1 MDDFLLRSLLMGVGF
16 SILAGPLGSVM
27 VWRRLSFLGDTVAH
41 SALLGLGFS
50 LLFNVAS
57 TVMLTIVCVVFAIAL
72 IFMPLRSKVSLDA
85 VLAILSHG
93 SLALG
98 LVVLGLLKQSTLMLS
113 GFLFGDILAVTPA
126 EVIGT
131 FALAGVMIVL
141 LACFWR
147 PFLTTLISEDL
158 ATADQVQIVW
168 VKLAY
173 AVTLGLAVGL
183 LLKTIGV
190 LLMTAL
196 LIIPATAAR
205 YIAQSPLQMM
215 IISSCLAIVSY
226 GFGFWGSYLW
236 DTPTAPSVV
245 VMALG
250 LVLVLRLYKWLYALR
265 KR

>member
-1 MDDFLLRSLLMGVGF
+1 MDDFLVRSLLMGAGF
-16 SILAGPLGSVM
+16 SILAGPLGAVM

-41 SALLGLGFS
+41 SALLGLAFALLCNVS
-50 LLFNVAS
+50 SALMLTVVCLLFA
-57 TVMLTIVCVVFAIAL
+57 IVL
-72 IFMPLRSKVSLDA
+72 IFIPLRSKVSLDA
-85 VLAILSHG
+85 ILAILSHG

-98 LVVLGLLKQSTLMLS
+98 LVVLAMLKQSTVMVS
-113 GFLFGDILAVTPA
+113 GFLFGDILVVTWE

-131 FALAGVMIVL
+131 FALAGVMVIL
-141 LACFWR
+141 LTCFWR

-158 ATADQVQIVW
+158 ATADQVRILW

-215 IISSCLAIVSY
+215 VLGSCLAMVSY
-226 GFGFWGSYLW
+226 GFGFWGSYAW

-245 VMALG
+245 VTALG
-250 LVLVLRLYKWLYALR
+250 LVVLLRLYKWLCPF
-265 KR
+265 KKG